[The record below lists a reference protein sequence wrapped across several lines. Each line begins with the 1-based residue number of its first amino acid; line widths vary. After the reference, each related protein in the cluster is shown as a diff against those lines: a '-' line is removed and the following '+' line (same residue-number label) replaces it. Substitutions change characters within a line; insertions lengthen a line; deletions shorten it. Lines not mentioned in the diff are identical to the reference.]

1 MSDMNKP
8 YEEEVDLQEIGE
20 DINETPE
27 ELIDSENI
35 NNDEENVEDEEIVE
49 EDGDDETENIA
60 NLMEQIDGIE
70 NKKDSE
76 ELVKLP

>member
-20 DINETPE
+20 DINETPN

-35 NNDEENVEDEEIVE
+35 NNDEENVEDEEILVAGVLVE
-49 EDGDDETENIA
+49 KAVLGR
-60 NLMEQIDGIE
+60 GS
-70 NKKDSE
+70 KGS
-76 ELVKLP
+76 